1 MKYPFTYTAVI
12 YDELDFDYSPTYKR
26 ESGLGLANS
35 FAHAMEQ
42 IENYYSED
50 LVKLINLEL
59 FEERSLLI
67 VPEAFAKDFSINDF
81 ASAATPC
88 DHNGEP
94 VAEPSSEA
102 LAEQPELDL
111 EKIINYCEGKV
122 TTISEEINIEGE

>member
-50 LVKLINLEL
+50 LVKIINLEL
-59 FEERSLLI
+59 FEECSLLI

-81 ASAATPC
+81 TSAATPC

-94 VAEPSSEA
+94 VAE
-102 LAEQPELDL
+102 QPKLDL
-111 EKIINYCEGKV
+111 EKIVNYCEGKV
-122 TTISEEINIEGE
+122 TTISEEISIEG

>member
-1 MKYPFTYTAVI
+1 MKYPFTYTAVL
-12 YDELDFDYSPTYKR
+12 YDELDFDYKPIYKK

-50 LVKLINLEL
+50 LVKIINLEL
-59 FEERSLLI
+59 FEECSLLI
-67 VPEAFAKDFSINDF
+67 VPEAFAKDFSTNDF
-81 ASAATPC
+81 TSAAIPC

-122 TTISEEINIEGE
+122 TAISEEITVEG